1 MKQEIMRIKEQ
12 LEQRVE
18 EWLWPENVTREYVD
32 YEITKEI
39 KEKLKY
45 MLNWMKETF
54 KKKQANPDL
63 KTKRLLER
71 GVKVKG
77 LWRMV
82 FGFRE
87 TIKQLKLENL
97 YFVVVAKNVMK
108 VEGEEGTDEALLEI
122 LKLAWD

>member
-1 MKQEIMRIKEQ
+1 M
-12 LEQRVE
+12 
-18 EWLWPENVTREYVD
+18 TREYVD

-77 LWRMV
+77 L
-82 FGFRE
+82 
-87 TIKQLKLENL
+87 
-97 YFVVVAKNVMK
+97 
-108 VEGEEGTDEALLEI
+108 
-122 LKLAWD
+122 